1 MLDTGK
7 LLTQGEVGLER
18 RRQGGS
24 KSKEDDSDISLIYF
38 SPTINY
44 AGLER
49 FSPSK
54 KLTDRQS
61 SRSFI
66 AKVILISDWLIQ
78 YYTVLWLADT
88 TSCIAKV
95 ALQVMVEPGSYKV
108 GESQVRNK
116 NTEWHINIG
125 GDAERFHDY
134 NYFIEWS
141 FYKPSLSMLWNSSVR
156 VFKYWYC
163 LYRFN

>member
-1 MLDTGK
+1 MIGCRRMLDTGK

-54 KLTDRQS
+54 KFTDRQS

-78 YYTVLWLADT
+78 YYTVL
-88 TSCIAKV
+88 
-95 ALQVMVEPGSYKV
+95 
-108 GESQVRNK
+108 
-116 NTEWHINIG
+116 
-125 GDAERFHDY
+125 
-134 NYFIEWS
+134 
-141 FYKPSLSMLWNSSVR
+141 
-156 VFKYWYC
+156 
-163 LYRFN
+163 